1 MRLTLRNLVILS
13 IITVAGVAG
22 STVVG
27 LMIYGAGIFDTT
39 SPGFSF
45 VAYGL
50 GGGFIFAFYHVR
62 GLSETITTAAIVSA
76 VQFAIAS
83 LWIKPLNAAIW
94 SFGVNGPVVVLAFL
108 FERKLSYLRQ
118 AKFVAVGLLYGAMF
132 VILTLV
138 CGLLIG
144 LHDMPAV
151 IFRQNFVDG
160 LFIGLGLG
168 IGVELGESFVHSIEH
183 HRAEKRSGATSPNR
197 ADASPSLK
205 PRAKEESS
213 ESGMISQN

>member
-1 MRLTLRNLVILS
+1 MRLSVRDIAILA
-13 IITVAGVAG
+13 IITIAGVAG

-27 LMIYGAGIFDTT
+27 LMIYGAGIFDLK

-76 VQFAIAS
+76 IQFGLAS
-83 LWIKPLNAAIW
+83 LWITPLNAAIW
-94 SFGVNGPVVVLAFL
+94 SFGVNAPVVILAFL
-108 FERKLSYLRQ
+108 FERKLAYLRQ
-118 AKFVAVGLLYGAMF
+118 AKFVGVGLLYGAMF
-132 VILTLV
+132 VLLTLV

-144 LHDMPAV
+144 LPEMPAL

-160 LFIGLGLG
+160 LLIGLGLG
-168 IGVELGESFVHSIEH
+168 LGVEIGESFVHSIEH
-183 HRAEKRSGATSPNR
+183 HRAEKRALTINVNR
-197 ADASPSLK
+197 GDAAQGSQERK
-205 PRAKEESS
+205 KEEAV
-213 ESGMISQN
+213 

>member
-1 MRLTLRNLVILS
+1 MRLTLRNIIVLA

-27 LMIYGAGIFDTT
+27 LMIYGAGIFDLK

-62 GLSETITTAAIVSA
+62 GLSETITTSAVVSA
-76 VQFAIAS
+76 VQFGIAS
-83 LWIKPLNAAIW
+83 LWITPLNAAIW
-94 SFGVNGPVVVLAFL
+94 SFGVNAPVVILAFL
-108 FERKLSYLRQ
+108 FERKLSYLHQ
-118 AKFVAVGLLYGAMF
+118 AKFVGVGLLYGAMF

-144 LHDMPAV
+144 LHQMPAV

-160 LFIGLGLG
+160 FMIGLGLG
-168 IGVELGESFVHSIEH
+168 VGVQLGESFVHSIQH
-183 HRAEKRSGATSPNR
+183 HRAEQRALALNATMR
-197 ADASPSLK
+197 DVVSPSQ
-205 PRAKEESS
+205 PRKKEE
-213 ESGMISQN
+213 EVL